1 MKEDDHSTEEIE
13 VEISK
18 SFVHIHGVLQL
29 LEERMMQ
36 VVYEERRKERTQ
48 VEEIDNSLQVLKEQI
63 ESAIVT
69 AVFAKK
75 HSENVSHQMIIDEF
89 KELLKLPC
97 HLVEPQY
104 LAKQSNLK
112 FQINSEEI
120 IETIKNNCDIIM
132 SPSNDS
138 YKLVCIDELQ
148 NDQITDKS
156 ENLSQ
161 IPPILFQKQT
171 EKSPEVS
178 PPSSETSG
186 SSGRQSL
193 TLNSESESSVIES
206 DTSAMHSVEGSA
218 KSIRTTEKQIRNG
231 IEVTITHID
240 NPNAFYIRATMND
253 GKFRE
258 LEKKLEKYN
267 EVNTQVPRKIVEG
280 GLYVIHRS
288 GNPRW
293 YRGRIMGS
301 KSAEGPVFYP
311 VYQVFAIDHGFTD
324 VEIGIANIRNLFE
337 DLLDIPPLVQKFSLY
352 DISPIGES
360 WCRDSVAHMEE
371 IIDSAERAPILYTTK
386 QGGKD
391 LLIPVSPTTFPLSLR
406 DALIFLGYGK
416 FISTARL
423 YRINPSASNVFHH
436 DHLAPDQLFDAVYL
450 NSYSPECIYVRK
462 ASYNEHYFENMVQKM
477 TEDYKSTKRIK
488 GYIYCPETGMNVAV
502 PHENSWYRGVI
513 VDIVQV
519 RVIEVLLVD
528 LGINTTIDYKKI
540 RRLDSRYSQS
550 TVRAIKLSLKD
561 AKPLDPAEGWSPET
575 NAAIKQF
582 MNPIN
587 IQVVIYDSV
596 TIDGFLHHTA
606 SIINKNRLSL
616 ALYLQYLK
624 ISAQTVSTGV
634 LEKMQSRFK
643 SIQSKKKSFKRRKSS
658 KKPKNQLPKLEDP
671 YKVQV
676 MISLVKS
683 PFEIYVTSVHEST
696 AINDIVKK
704 MQRFYETH
712 STDEQVKLVE
722 DTVCA
727 VYSKDHNCYYRA
739 KIKKVISSEEVI
751 VFLIDYGETA
761 QVAASDLLSL
771 GAELYD
777 IPIHVFKV
785 KLAGIAPCGGSESW
799 IASSIQSL
807 QELLDQNG
815 DFFISKVAESEDDAM
830 LVDMFFQQSIV
841 DDPCAPARSETW
853 TINRE
858 LVDKGYALPIK
869 GFNDRKLKVLASD
882 LHEEMNFSSCDL
894 SKLGTSNESSEESE
908 GGENDEDPEE
918 ETKSQDSE
926 KTLKD
931 EKEGEENP
939 EFKDVPFPNFAAFPS
954 DIPQWLPAEPI
965 ELSEPFNALVTDIN
979 WDGYL
984 HLVPIKNNCD
994 TIRWIENTLN
1004 EKFRDSTWKKETWNI
1019 GDMCIAKF
1027 QDTWSRA
1034 LVHRVQ
1040 EKIAIEYIDYGNM
1053 MWQDE
1058 KFLRKELLLENVP
1071 RQATK
1076 CKVYE
1081 MIPDTP
1087 NTIWR
1092 QEDLDKLHVLLVDK
1106 VCQVTIVSQS
1116 PEVLVIIELLE
1127 PKCNLITYLTENF
1140 IVKLKKVMSD
1150 DVMLNGKNYKIKY
1163 GGQLEKLEDE
1173 DDSESE
1179 NSDDVIIEIED
1190 MTDLDLQSMEIEANL
1205 EAENYHENNDDLPEN
1220 DLSILIMKELG
1231 LTNGDF
1237 IPSEG
1242 SNYPIFT
1249 LPVEVRSFEA
1259 VMGHVDT
1266 SKPNIVY
1273 LHPIS
1278 SKDHPA
1284 FQYFKKKYDAMMYS
1298 IGFNIGDCST
1308 LPFFEIGDP
1317 CLAVY
1322 SKDNAWYRCTIMT
1335 DRGSDGLTQ
1344 VEFIDWGSVE
1354 WKSKEEI
1361 RKIPKDWMKV
1371 PRMAIKCRLWNTRI
1385 TDNSSGAVDWLH
1397 KACEKVKFN
1406 VQVMKRENGCTVVQ
1420 IYDMKNPQRLFYQP
1434 LIDRRVFEAELK
1446 DIY

>member
-1 MKEDDHSTEEIE
+1 MNEGDHSTANIE

-18 SFVHIHGVLQL
+18 SFVHIHGVLQI

-36 VVYEERRKERTQ
+36 VVYEERRKERTK
-48 VEEIDNSLQVLKEQI
+48 VEEIDNSLQVLKEQL

-69 AVFAKK
+69 AVFSKK
-75 HSENVSHQMIIDEF
+75 HSENVSHEMIINEF

-97 HLVEPQY
+97 HLIEPQCPSEE
-104 LAKQSNLK
+104 SNLK
-112 FQINSEEI
+112 LQINLKEI
-120 IETIKNNCDIIM
+120 IETIKKNCDIIT
-132 SPSNDS
+132 SRSDDS

-148 NDQITDKS
+148 NDQIT
-156 ENLSQ
+156 ENPENFSQ
-161 IPPILFQKQT
+161 IPPVLFQKQT
-171 EKSPEVS
+171 KKSPEVS

-186 SSGRQSL
+186 SSGRQSV

-206 DTSAMHSVEGSA
+206 DISAMHSVADSA

-231 IEVTITHID
+231 IEVTITHIED
-240 NPNAFYIRATMND
+240 PNAFYIRAKMND
-253 GKFRE
+253 EKFRE

-267 EVNTQVPRKIVEG
+267 EVNTQVPRKVVEG
-280 GLYVIHRS
+280 GLYVIRRS
-288 GNPRW
+288 GNPKW

-311 VYQVFAIDHGFTD
+311 VYKVFAIDHGFTD
-324 VEIGIANIRNLFE
+324 DEIGIANIRNLFE

-352 DISPIGES
+352 DVSPIGES
-360 WCRDSVAHMEE
+360 WCNDSVVHMEE
-371 IIDSAERAPILYTTK
+371 IIDSADRAPILYTTK

-423 YRINPSASNVFHH
+423 YRINPSASNAFHH
-436 DHLAPDQLFDAVYL
+436 DLLTPDQLFDAVYL
-450 NSYSPECIYVRK
+450 NSYSPECIYVR
-462 ASYNEHYFENMVQKM
+462 
-477 TEDYKSTKRIK
+477 
-488 GYIYCPETGMNVAV
+488 
-502 PHENSWYRGVI
+502 
-513 VDIVQV
+513 
-519 RVIEVLLVD
+519 VIEVLLVD
-528 LGINTTIDYKKI
+528 LGINKVIDYKKI
-540 RRLDSRYSQS
+540 RRLDSRYTQS

-561 AKPLDPAEGWSPET
+561 AKPLDPAESWSPEA
-575 NAAIKQF
+575 NAAIRQF

-606 SIINKNRLSL
+606 SIINKSRLSL
-616 ALYLQYLK
+616 ALYLEYLK
-624 ISAQTVSTGV
+624 ISAQTASTGV

-643 SIQSKKKSFKRRKSS
+643 SIQSRKKSVKYRKRSQ
-658 KKPKNQLPKLEDP
+658 KPKNQLPVLDDP

-676 MISLVKS
+676 VISLVKS
-683 PFEIYVTSVHEST
+683 PFEIYVTSVHQSM
-696 AINDIVKK
+696 AINEIVKK

-712 STDEQVKLVE
+712 SSDERVGLVE
-722 DTVCA
+722 DTICA
-727 VYSKDHNCYYRA
+727 VYIKVHNCYYRA
-739 KIKKVISSEEVI
+739 KIRKVISPEEVI

-785 KLAGIAPCGGSESW
+785 KLAGIAPCGGSKSW
-799 IASSIQSL
+799 TASSIQSL

-841 DDPCAPARSETW
+841 DDPCAPARLEIW
-853 TINRE
+853 TINRQ

-869 GFNDRKLKVLASD
+869 GFGDRKLKVLASD

-894 SKLGTSNESSEESE
+894 SKLETNNESSEESE
-908 GGENDEDPEE
+908 SGENCEDAEGEE

-939 EFKDVPFPNFAAFPS
+939 EFKEVPFPNYAAFPTG
-954 DIPQWLPAEPI
+954 IPQWLPPQPI

-979 WDGYL
+979 WDGCL
-984 HLVPIKNNCD
+984 HLVPVGNNYD

-1004 EKFRDSTWKKETWNI
+1004 EKFRDSTWKNETWNV

-1027 QDTWSRA
+1027 QNTWSRA

-1053 MWQDE
+1053 MWEDA
-1058 KFLRKELLLENVP
+1058 KFLRKQIFLDNIP

-1076 CKVYE
+1076 CKVHE
-1081 MIPDTP
+1081 MVPDTP
-1087 NTIWR
+1087 NKIWR

-1106 VCQVTIVSQS
+1106 VCK
-1116 PEVLVIIELLE
+1116 VLSEDI
-1127 PKCNLITYLTENF
+1127 
-1140 IVKLKKVMSD
+1140 
-1150 DVMLNGKNYKIKY
+1150 MLNGKNYKIKY
-1163 GGQLEKLEDE
+1163 RGQLEELRDD

-1179 NSDDVIIEIED
+1179 NSDDVIIEKENI
-1190 MTDLDLQSMEIEANL
+1190 TDLDLQSMENEANL
-1205 EAENYHENNDDLPEN
+1205 ENGNGNDNEKDDDDDLEEN
-1220 DLSILIMKELG
+1220 DELSNSILKELG

-1273 LHPIS
+1273 LHPIA

-1298 IGFNIGDCST
+1298 IGFNVNKYST

-1317 CLAVY
+1317 CLAMY
-1322 SKDNAWYRCTIMT
+1322 SKDKAWYRCTIMT

-1354 WKSKEEI
+1354 WKSQEEI

-1397 KACEKVKFN
+1397 KACERVKFN
-1406 VQVMKRENGCTVVQ
+1406 VQVMRRENGCTVVQ
-1420 IYDMKNPQRLFYQP
+1420 IYDIKNPQRLFYQP